1 MPAIDRTRAGMLG
14 FADMIRRSY
23 VLPVAIFIV
32 GYRPPAGS
40 SFA

>member
-1 MPAIDRTRAGMLG
+1 MPAVDRTRVTVLG
-14 FADMIRRSY
+14 FAHMTRSY
-23 VLPVAIFIV
+23 VLPVSIFIV